1 MKIPTVALV
10 GKPNVGKSTLFNRL
24 AGKRISIIEDTP
36 GVTRDRIYSLCEY
49 MDYKFH
55 LIDTGGIDL
64 GNEDF
69 NKEIRVQAELAID
82 EADVIIFIVDGK
94 EELGANDYLIRD
106 ILKKSG
112 KKVIVAIN
120 KMDSKNAKDNVY
132 NFYSLGFDHYIPI
145 SAEAN
150 NGIYNLMD
158 EVVSNFKD
166 VKDIEYD
173 SDIVKFCVIGRPN
186 VGKSSL
192 VNALLNEDRSIVSN
206 VSGTTR
212 DAIDTPFVYNK
223 RDFVV
228 IDTAGIR
235 KQGKIYEN
243 VERYSVLRALKAID
257 RSDVCLVVLNIEE
270 GIIEMDKHIAGYA
283 KEAGKAS
290 VIVVNKWDKSEKTM
304 ELVTKEI
311 RSHFAFMPYAPI
323 VFVSALN
330 KKRIHTIMPEVIKS
344 YDNSKKELKTSVLN
358 EVISEAT
365 TLNPAPSYKGKR
377 LKIYYVNQVD
387 KQPPKI
393 LFHVNDKTLIH
404 FSYERYLENKIRET
418 FSFTGTPIIL
428 EFKNKNDLL

>member
-1 MKIPTVALV
+1 
-10 GKPNVGKSTLFNRL
+10 
-24 AGKRISIIEDTP
+24 
-36 GVTRDRIYSLCEY
+36 
-49 MDYKFH
+49 
-55 LIDTGGIDL
+55 
-64 GNEDF
+64 
-69 NKEIRVQAELAID
+69 
-82 EADVIIFIVDGK
+82 
-94 EELGANDYLIRD
+94 
-106 ILKKSG
+106 
-112 KKVIVAIN
+112 
-120 KMDSKNAKDNVY
+120 
-132 NFYSLGFDHYIPI
+132 
-145 SAEAN
+145 
-150 NGIYNLMD
+150 MD

-257 RSDVCLVVLNIEE
+257 RSDVCLIVLNIEE

-404 FSYERYLENKIRET
+404 FSYERYLENKLRE
-418 FSFTGTPIIL
+418 SFDLEGTPIVL
-428 EFKNKNDLL
+428 QFKNRGE

>member
-132 NFYSLGFDHYIPI
+132 NFYSLGFEHYIPI

-323 VFVSALN
+323 VFVSTLN

-404 FSYERYLENKIRET
+404 FSYERYLENKLRE
-418 FSFTGTPIIL
+418 SFDLEGTPIVL
-428 EFKNKNDLL
+428 QFKNRGE